1 MIGWTLGRYIFQRYL
16 IMVAYFLTGIAGLI
30 FIIDFTQLAARAA
43 ALPQYTLVLGLSISA
58 MRLPMVLIQIIPF
71 VALFA
76 GMAMLVQLN
85 RKYELVVARS
95 AGLSAWQFL
104 FPACLGAFTFGCL
117 SVIVLNPLAAYGFNK
132 AEQIEVEWKTTRSR
146 TLTAIKDPWLRQTT
160 SEGDTIIGAK
170 NILNNG
176 LVLIKPVFLRFGPDG
191 SIESRIDAERAV
203 LALKKWELSGVRIS
217 RKGFEPE
224 SLESYE
230 IATNFSSELIQERLQ
245 RPETIPFFQL
255 PQKISVARALGVPAN
270 AFAMQF
276 HSSLALPAL
285 VTAMTL
291 IAATVSLK
299 FVRFGQSASM
309 VMGGIIAGFMLYVVS
324 VLVKAFGSSGLVPP
338 YVAAWFPVVVAF
350 SFGVSF
356 LLHKEDG

>member
-1 MIGWTLGRYIFQRYL
+1 MIGWTLGRYIFFRYL
-16 IMVAYFLTGIAGLI
+16 ISVSYFLAGIAALV
-30 FIIDFTQLAARAA
+30 FIIDFTQLSGRASG
-43 ALPQYTLVLGLSISA
+43 LPQYTLLIGLWISA
-58 MRLPMVLIQIIPF
+58 MRMPMVLIQLVPF

-76 GMAMLVQLN
+76 GMAMLIQLN

-104 FPACLGAFTFGCL
+104 LPACLAAFLFGCL
-117 SVIVLNPLAAYGFNK
+117 AVGVLNPLAAFGFNK
-132 AEQIEVEWKTTRSR
+132 AEEIEVAWKTTKSK
-146 TLTAIKDPWLRQTT
+146 TVSAIKDPWLRQTT
-160 SEGDTIIGAK
+160 NEGDTIIGAK

-176 LVLIKPVFLRFGPDG
+176 QVLINPVFLRFGSNGGIG
-191 SIESRIDAERAV
+191 SRVDAEMAT
-203 LALKKWELSGVRIS
+203 LGTKKWLLSNVRIS
-217 RKGFEPE
+217 REGTEPE
-224 SLESYE
+224 SLATYE
-230 IATNFSSELIQERLQ
+230 IATNFTAELIQERLQ

-299 FVRFGQSASM
+299 FVRFGQSATM

-324 VLVKAFGSSGLVPP
+324 VLVKAFGSAGLVPP
-338 YVAAWFPVVVAF
+338 FVAAWFPVVVAF